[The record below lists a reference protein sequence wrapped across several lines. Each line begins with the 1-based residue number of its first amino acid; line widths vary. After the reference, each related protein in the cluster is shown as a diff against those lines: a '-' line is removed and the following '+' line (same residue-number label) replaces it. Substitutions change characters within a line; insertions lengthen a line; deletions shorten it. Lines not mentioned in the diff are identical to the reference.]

1 MSLSGV
7 GSRAVL
13 TISTR
18 VCNSIHSGSYS
29 QVAFFFQGVFG
40 VTKIVIDNV
49 EYDSEALSPEA
60 LAQVQSIQFVD
71 AEVARLQ
78 GRVAAMNTARMAYS
92 AALQELLSSES
103 NHRDVSGS

>member
-1 MSLSGV
+1 MASF
-7 GSRAVL
+7 
-13 TISTR
+13 I
-18 VCNSIHSGSYS
+18 
-29 QVAFFFQGVFG
+29 QGVLE
-40 VTKIVIDNV
+40 VAKIVIDNV

-71 AEVARLQ
+71 TEVVRLQ

-103 NHRDVSGS
+103 SNRDVSES